1 MLNKKIDASRLEMEE
16 RVVEI
21 RRVKKVVKGGRN
33 FRFAALVVVGDKDG
47 HVGFGTGKAMEVP
60 DAIKKAVEAA
70 KKNLIT
76 VPMVGTTVPHRI
88 QGKFGSGEV
97 LIMPA
102 KEGTGV
108 IAGGAARAILELAGY
123 KDVRS
128 KSLGSKNARNVV
140 NATIQGLSSLRKIED
155 VAALRGKKVEELLK
169 NEGVIRNKLKINAV
183 ITNAKEYFKLCEEFG
198 SLDKY
203 LWAYVNNKPIKNS
216 WAKIEE
222 VPAKTELSD
231 KISKDLKKRG
241 FKFVG
246 STIIYAFMQA
256 VGMVND
262 HLVTCSFYN
271 NAEEKK

>member
-21 RRVKKVVKGGRN
+21 RRVTKVVKGGRN

-108 IAGGAARAILELAGY
+108 IAGY
-123 KDVRS
+123 
-128 KSLGSKNARNVV
+128 
-140 NATIQGLSSLRKIED
+140 
-155 VAALRGKKVEELLK
+155 
-169 NEGVIRNKLKINAV
+169 
-183 ITNAKEYFKLCEEFG
+183 
-198 SLDKY
+198 
-203 LWAYVNNKPIKNS
+203 
-216 WAKIEE
+216 
-222 VPAKTELSD
+222 
-231 KISKDLKKRG
+231 
-241 FKFVG
+241 
-246 STIIYAFMQA
+246 
-256 VGMVND
+256 
-262 HLVTCSFYN
+262 
-271 NAEEKK
+271 